1 MKSSAIIRIIIWSL
15 VIVILLGLLLAGLG
29 FGEIRGSR
37 FYRYD
42 TSTVQATG
50 APGDTASSGTYTAK
64 QNQSVR
70 QMPTDDAAVTGSLSD
85 GDAVI
90 VERTEMS
97 NGITWALISSPVKGW
112 VPDDCLESSAAA
124 SDSVPADQ
132 VDKIAVDWV
141 SGTVTIQPDDVD
153 EISFY
158 EDSSKYPMVWKLQ
171 NGKLTIRFCQEERF
185 SFNLTVNKNLT
196 ILVPRDFAL
205 DELELD
211 AASANL
217 NASDM
222 TIRSVEL
229 DIASGA
235 CRFQN
240 CDVAELEVDTASGDV
255 FFEGSL
261 DSLDFDAAS
270 ASFHGV
276 LTNTPSRIDVD
287 SASGNLELTLPE
299 DTGFSVGLDG
309 LSCDFSSDFATTL
322 RNGRYT
328 YGDGRC
334 RIDMDGM
341 SSDIIIH
348 RGSSEPA
355 VTVPAVPEVP
365 DAPDAPDAPEPPTA
379 P

>member
-42 TSTVQATG
+42 TSTEALDALNAPATG
-50 APGDTASSGTYTAK
+50 TAS
-64 QNQSVR
+64 
-70 QMPTDDAAVTGSLSD
+70 
-85 GDAVI
+85 
-90 VERTEMS
+90 
-97 NGITWALISSPVKGW
+97 
-112 VPDDCLESSAAA
+112 A
-124 SDSVPADQ
+124 SDSDSVSADQ

-211 AASANL
+211 AASTNL

-309 LSCDFSSDFATTL
+309 LSCDFSSDFATTV

-348 RGSSEPA
+348 RGSQST
-355 VTVPAVPEVP
+355 VTVPAVPEAP
-365 DAPDAPDAPEPPTA
+365 DAPDAPDSPETPDSLTLPTLSTLPTLPTLPALSDAP
-379 P
+379 